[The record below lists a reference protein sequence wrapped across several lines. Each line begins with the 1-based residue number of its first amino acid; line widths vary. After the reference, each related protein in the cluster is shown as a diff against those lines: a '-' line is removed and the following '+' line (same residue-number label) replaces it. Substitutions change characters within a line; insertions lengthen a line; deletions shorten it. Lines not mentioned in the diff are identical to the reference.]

1 MSDLYRKRLERHG
14 RSTAMKKILT
24 VLAIL
29 ALTGGGAFAADKIL
43 KGDQFVVAGVNFP
56 QPFQTPSGQ
65 VLKAGL
71 YDLKV
76 VSDGTEGV
84 LIGLLKGG
92 KQVGQLR
99 GTVMQGG
106 EPYCGGCYKPQKR
119 SGGPG
124 MAHYDHAVTRPAEP
138 GAGDER
144 PNPLPVD
151 QGIKL
156 QPTPRDGKAGS
167 GTDPQNAPKA
177 FRDLGF
183 SPASPVS
190 FGGGLGKISNSNT
203 LQPGGANAPSIEF
216 AFVPAVQKK

>member
-1 MSDLYRKRLERHG
+1 MKR
-14 RSTAMKKILT
+14 ILT
-24 VLAIL
+24 VLALL
-29 ALTGGGAFAADKIL
+29 ALGGGAFAADKIL

-124 MAHYDHAVTRPAEP
+124 MA
-138 GAGDER
+138 
-144 PNPLPVD
+144 LPVD

-167 GTDPQNAPKA
+167 GTDPQGGIGPIDNKA
-177 FRDLGF
+177 FHDLGL

-190 FGGGLGKISNSNT
+190 FGGGSGKISCSNS
-203 LQPGGANAPSIEF
+203 LRPGCANAPSIEF